1 MSRLDKLKLRFLKKP
16 QDFSFS
22 ELVTLLAGLGY
33 EKENLGK
40 TSGSRVA
47 FINHG
52 NKHIIRIHKPHPG
65 NILKAYQ
72 VNLILDELKSKGEI

>member
-1 MSRLDKLKLRFLKKP
+1 MSKLNKLKQRFLNKP
-16 QDFSFS
+16 KDFSFS

-33 EKENLGK
+33 VKDNSGK

-47 FINHG
+47 FINHE

-72 VNLILDELKSKGEI
+72 IDLIIDELKNKGEI